1 MVQTKDYRRGEHF
14 FDKHPRAVGNTLS
27 NDGSSTNHCFG
38 RTHRMLTATTHEQ
51 LPPTRRQGRSR
62 LRQQL
67 RDQHRN
73 PHKTVKPPLLLTVK
87 GG

>member
-51 LPPTRRQGRSR
+51 LPPTRR
-62 LRQQL
+62 
-67 RDQHRN
+67 
-73 PHKTVKPPLLLTVK
+73 
-87 GG
+87 